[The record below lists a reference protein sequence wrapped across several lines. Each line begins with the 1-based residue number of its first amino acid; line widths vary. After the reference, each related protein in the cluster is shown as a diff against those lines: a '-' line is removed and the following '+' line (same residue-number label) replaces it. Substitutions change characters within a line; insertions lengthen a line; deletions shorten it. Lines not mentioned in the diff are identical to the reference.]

1 MDWFHQL
8 SFMVASVFIPL
19 ALLSFFCMRSGRKLL
34 LPPGPQ
40 PLPIIGNMLM
50 MDQLTHRGL
59 ARLAERYGGLF
70 HLRLGSLHA
79 VVVSTPE
86 MARLVLQ
93 VQDASFCNRP
103 VTAAIAY
110 LTYDRADMAFAN
122 YGPFWRQTRKL
133 CVMKLFSRR
142 RLQSW
147 ASVRQEV
154 DSAVRFAARRSG
166 SSVDVGDLAF
176 TLAKN
181 VTFMAAFGAQSH
193 GNQGEF
199 AGILQEYSKLFG
211 EFNIS
216 DFLPWLRWMDL
227 QGIDKR
233 LKVARQAID
242 RYIDVIID
250 DHLANP
256 KEADAQDA
264 DMVDG
269 MLAFLGDSGDTNEGG
284 DLHGDLSLTRSN
296 IKAIIMDVMFGGTET
311 VALGIE
317 WAMAELL
324 KSPEELKRT
333 QQELASVVGLHRKV
347 DDSDLDKLPYL
358 KCAVKEM
365 LRLHP
370 PLPLLQHQ
378 ATQDCELAGYFI
390 PVGTRV
396 FVNAWGI
403 GRDRDAWKSPNA
415 FRPSRFAL
423 GGDAAA
429 FDFRGSCF
437 ELLPFGSGRRSC
449 PGMQLGLYVLELA
462 VAQLLHC
469 FDWSLPA
476 GTKPGDLDMGDV
488 FGLTAPKAVRLM
500 AVPTPRLTCPLL

>member
-1 MDWFHQL
+1 MDWSLEL
-8 SFMVASVFIPL
+8 SFMTFMVASVFIPL
-19 ALLSFFCMRSGRKLL
+19 ALLYFFSMRSGRKLL

-59 ARLAERYGGLF
+59 ARLAERYGDLF

-86 MARLVLQ
+86 MA
-93 VQDASFCNRP
+93 
-103 VTAAIAY
+103 
-110 LTYDRADMAFAN
+110 
-122 YGPFWRQTRKL
+122 RQTRKL

-147 ASVRQEV
+147 ASVRHEV
-154 DSAVRFAARRSG
+154 DSPVRFAARRSG

-181 VTFMAAFGAQSH
+181 ITFMAAFGAQSH

-216 DFLPWLRWMDL
+216 DFLPWLRWLDL

-250 DHLANP
+250 EHLTNP
-256 KEADAQDA
+256 KEADAQSA
-264 DMVDG
+264 DMVDC
-269 MLAFLGDSGDTNEGG
+269 MLAFLGDSGDTEEGG
-284 DLHGDLSLTRSN
+284 DLHGGLSLTRGN
-296 IKAIIMDVMFGGTET
+296 IKAIIMDVMFGGTDT
-311 VALGIE
+311 VTLGVE

-324 KSPEELKRT
+324 KSPEELKQT

-347 DDSDLDKLPYL
+347 NDNDLDKLPYL
-358 KCAVKEM
+358 KCVVKEM

-370 PLPLLQHQ
+370 PIPLLQHQ
-378 ATQDCELAGYFI
+378 ATHDCELAG
-390 PVGTRV
+390 
-396 FVNAWGI
+396 
-403 GRDRDAWKSPNA
+403 
-415 FRPSRFAL
+415 
-423 GGDAAA
+423 
-429 FDFRGSCF
+429 
-437 ELLPFGSGRRSC
+437 ELLRASTVRVGPAVL
-449 PGMQLGLYVLELA
+449 PGHA
-462 VAQLLHC
+462 VGALCAGAGDGAAC
-469 FDWSLPA
+469 FDWSLAA
-476 GTKPGDLDMGDV
+476 GTKPRDLDMGDV
-488 FGLTAPKAVRLM
+488 FGLIAPKAVRLM
-500 AVPTPRLTCPLL
+500 VVPTPRLTCPLQ